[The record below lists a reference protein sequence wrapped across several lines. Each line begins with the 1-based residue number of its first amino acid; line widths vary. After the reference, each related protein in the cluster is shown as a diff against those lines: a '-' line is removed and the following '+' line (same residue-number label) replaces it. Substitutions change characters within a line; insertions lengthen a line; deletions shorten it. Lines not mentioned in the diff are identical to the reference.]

1 MQRIKVA
8 PEYSEK
14 YLEID
19 RPQPLSDKYIEQLCM
34 DVLAGKL
41 AKDITDNVYTEF
53 KTLVQ
58 DYIVQS
64 KLNNIT
70 GLEHFSRVDIIN
82 GCTQFIDNL
91 YMCGPLQVLTDD
103 YRYHQRLNLAFFKDV
118 GSLIPDIPLL
128 IALPFPRVGEPHAE
142 MNEILSECTRK
153 NIPVHI
159 DGAWITSC
167 RDLDFDFNHPMI
179 KSVGISLSK
188 GLGLGWNRIGIRYT
202 RQFVQDSV
210 TIMNDYRMNN
220 RALSMIGI
228 YFLNNL
234 EPDYLWNK
242 YGETYYNICKD
253 FDLVPTKTIHIA
265 LRDNNPVG
273 LTPLIRYV
281 TNQ

>member
-34 DVLAGKL
+34 DVLDGKL

-128 IALPFPRVGEPHAE
+128 IALPFPRVGEPHSE

-242 YGETYYNICKD
+242 YGETYYKICKD

>member
-8 PEYSEK
+8 PEYSDK

-34 DVLAGKL
+34 DVLDGKL

-128 IALPFPRVGEPHAE
+128 IALPFPRVGEPHSE

-242 YGETYYNICKD
+242 YGETYYKICKD

>member
-34 DVLAGKL
+34 DVLDGKL

-70 GLEHFSRVDIIN
+70 GLEHFNRVDIIN

-128 IALPFPRVGEPHAE
+128 IALPFPRVGEPHSE

-242 YGETYYNICKD
+242 YGETYYKICKD

>member
-34 DVLAGKL
+34 DVLDGKL

-70 GLEHFSRVDIIN
+70 GLEHFNRVDIIN

-242 YGETYYNICKD
+242 YGETYYKICKD